1 MRRLLL
7 ALISVALASV
17 ALAQTA
23 APSPGTK
30 ERQRDAQSV
39 TQLTGD
45 NSGNTQA
52 TAAEQAKDVK
62 ASKQVTKL
70 SKDEKTQLAKDATKL
85 NVNPENSSG
94 AAATAV
100 MQRQTTVTS
109 RGTAKQ
115 NTEFKSKEGKQQ
127 LQKDLQSKS
136 TP

>member
-1 MRRLLL
+1 
-7 ALISVALASV
+7 V
-17 ALAQTA
+17 
-23 APSPGTK
+23 
-30 ERQRDAQSV
+30 QSV

-100 MQRQTTVTS
+100 MQRQTTVAS